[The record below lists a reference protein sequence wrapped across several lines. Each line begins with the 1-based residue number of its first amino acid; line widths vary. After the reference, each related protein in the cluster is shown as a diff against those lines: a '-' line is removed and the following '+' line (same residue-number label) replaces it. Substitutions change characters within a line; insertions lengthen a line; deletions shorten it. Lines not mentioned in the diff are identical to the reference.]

1 MLSFYNP
8 THIPPVPTPSLT
20 RATTNV
26 FYISVFWFIFLFVA
40 PGLHRCVQ
48 AFSSCGEW
56 GLLFG

>member
-1 MLSFYNP
+1 MLSFCNP

-20 RATTNV
+20 LATTNV

-40 PGLHRCVQ
+40 LGLHHYVR
-48 AFSSCGEW
+48 AFSSGEW